1 MGKLPPRGWLHVRL
15 RHIHVRIPRAALPLK
30 VSPACLVRRLG
41 TRAPFPSDAWYSG
54 PIPIR
59 RLGTRAPFLWVVKD
73 WLLLDKV
80 PRDIRRSRPIN
91 LPGYGLSKGILLGLV
106 LGGLTEEIPFSLW
119 LLERTLLLD
128 NN

>member
-41 TRAPFPSDAWYSG
+41 TRAPF
-54 PIPIR
+54 
-59 RLGTRAPFLWVVKD
+59 LWVVKD

-80 PRDIRRSRPIN
+80 PRDIRRSRPMN